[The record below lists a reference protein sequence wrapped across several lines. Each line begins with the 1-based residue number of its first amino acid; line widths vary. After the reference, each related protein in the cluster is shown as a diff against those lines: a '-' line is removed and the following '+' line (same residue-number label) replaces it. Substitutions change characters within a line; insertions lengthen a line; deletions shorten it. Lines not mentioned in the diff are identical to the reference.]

1 MEWQPGHGG
10 GTGDGTGDEPDPG
23 LPAQDAPVP
32 GGAPRGH
39 PRGHGPA
46 GFAHR
51 GEWDAAAP
59 SAALA
64 VALEGASGPGWRC
77 GGASRDEMIG
87 LLRQWQAVECWA
99 AAGKLGVLRA
109 LIRDDDQPLPGGRYR
124 GDLPEGWTQS
134 LTHEVAA
141 ALAMSVVSAEN
152 LMWLAWD
159 MQAALPGT
167 GELLAAGD
175 LTLAKARAVDQA
187 LGQLTDDDAADAEAM
202 LLPLLGGKT
211 YGQVAKLAAQAAITV
226 DPESAARRREDAER
240 TKCRVQVFREESG
253 AAGLSG
259 RDLPTDQTLAAHAR
273 VCERAAEYKDSG
285 AFGEARMDQLRA
297 AAYLDLI
304 NGITAD
310 ARIASGQLVTVS
322 GTGAP
327 PSTANPDGA
336 PPSTSA
342 PAQRAAKHRRARPV
356 RRQAPQRRLLTGR
369 TMPAA
374 EMPLRARPTPMA
386 KVPRARALRMA
397 ALRMAAPSPAMA
409 AGLPGHAAVALGG
422 WPP

>member
-10 GTGDGTGDEPDPG
+10 GRGDGTGGEPAPG

-51 GEWDAAAP
+51 GEWDAAVP

-109 LIRDDDQPLPGGRYR
+109 LIRDDDQPLPGGGYR
-124 GDLPEGWTQS
+124 GDLPEGWTKS

-187 LGQLTDDDAADAEAM
+187 LGQLTDDDAAAAEAM

-327 PSTANPDGA
+327 PSTADPAGA

-342 PAQRAAKHRRARPV
+342 PASAPPSTAAGQCAAKHRRA
-356 RRQAPQRRLLTGR
+356 AF
-369 TMPAA
+369 
-374 EMPLRARPTPMA
+374 
-386 KVPRARALRMA
+386 
-397 ALRMAAPSPAMA
+397 
-409 AGLPGHAAVALGG
+409 
-422 WPP
+422 